1 MEDKRLTPFGI
12 ALRYI
17 RGKYN
22 ISACEMS
29 NALGISRAYLS
40 AIELGKR
47 PIPPK
52 FESAIMQNLVLKK
65 EDERMLRKAIVDT
78 YEQISIDAS
87 RLNDKQ
93 KRILCHIAENRL
105 TKEQTNRI
113 LKIIEE

>member
-1 MEDKRLTPFGI
+1 
-12 ALRYI
+12 
-17 RGKYN
+17 
-22 ISACEMS
+22 MS